1 MTTQSKT
8 REKLLVTEGADLRL
22 GARIN
27 LLLLSTALTSS
38 PPQAL
43 LPKDVPER
51 DEMNSVLDPLDALN
65 RHVLHQLV
73 KEEGELAW

>member
-8 REKLLVTEGADLRL
+8 REGLLVTEGADLRL

-43 LPKDVPER
+43 LPKDVLDQ
-51 DEMNSVLDPLDALN
+51 DEMYSVMDPLDALN

>member
-8 REKLLVTEGADLRL
+8 REKLLVTEVAARRL

-38 PPQAL
+38 PSQAL
-43 LPKDVPER
+43 LPKGVPDR
-51 DEMNSVLDPLDALN
+51 DEMNPVMDPLDALN

>member
-1 MTTQSKT
+1 VTTQSKT
-8 REKLLVTEGADLRL
+8 REKLLVTEVAARRL

-27 LLLLSTALTSS
+27 LLLLSTALTAS

-43 LPKDVPER
+43 LPKDVLDQ
-51 DEMNSVLDPLDALN
+51 DEMYSVMDPLDALN